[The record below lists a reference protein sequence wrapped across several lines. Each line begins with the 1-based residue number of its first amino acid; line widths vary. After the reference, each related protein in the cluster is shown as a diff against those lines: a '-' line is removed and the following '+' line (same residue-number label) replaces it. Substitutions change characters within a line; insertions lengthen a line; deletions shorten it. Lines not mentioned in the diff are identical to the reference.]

1 MLVIAT
7 AYGSLTTMDRLL
19 SAYMP
24 GTVLSVSFFIYRV
37 FNLIPMLK
45 VGIILLGLL
54 GIKGEGM
61 VGPRN

>member
-1 MLVIAT
+1 
-7 AYGSLTTMDRLL
+7 MDRLL